1 MHEQN
6 VANVVKDLKQ
16 EKASTRLRRIFT
28 RKGKPVMHV
37 ASAPTAYAARMI
49 EKAGFEYIFLGGDVT
64 FGTMLAMPGTYL
76 TMTEKLFIAKFF
88 VRAVNIPVAL
98 DCDEICG
105 RGPAFLERAV
115 EEYMAIGLGGMDIDD
130 RIFPQGRGAANVDR
144 EHGIRMGVVSTDEMV
159 EKLEAADAVRK
170 AADPDFLIRV
180 RCYDFHAGTPL
191 KETIKRLQKYED
203 AGADVLYLGGVENVA
218 DTRTVLKEMRV
229 PCTVPATWMTYE
241 LAQELGLCEYRQPYE
256 MEMAMHSAGWEFLS
270 DFQKRGNAAVK
281 DLRAKYKGNPYMAPA
296 DELRTNII

>member
-6 VANVVKDLKQ
+6 AANVVRDTRQ
-16 EKASTRLRRIFT
+16 EKASTRLRRIFS

-37 ASAPTAYAARMI
+37 ASAPSAYAARMI

-88 VRAVNIPVAL
+88 VRAVNIPVVM

-115 EEYMAIGLGGMDIDD
+115 EEYMAIGLAGMDIDD
-130 RIFPQGRGAANVDR
+130 RIFPQGQGAANVDR
-144 EHGIRMGVVSTDEMV
+144 EHGIRMGVVSTEEMV
-159 EKLEAADAVRK
+159 EKLHAANAVRN
-170 AADPDFLIRV
+170 ARDPEFVIRV
-180 RCYDFHAGTPL
+180 RCYDFHGGTPL
-191 KETIKRLQKYED
+191 KETVKRLQQYED
-203 AGADVLYLGGVENVA
+203 AGADVLYLGGVASPE
-218 DTRTVLKEMRV
+218 DTRAVLKELRV
-229 PCTVPATWMTYE
+229 PCTVPATWMTYDI
-241 LAQELGLCEYRQPYE
+241 ARELGLCEYRQPYE
-256 MEMAMHSAGWEFLS
+256 MEMAMHSAGWEFLT

-281 DLRAKYKGNPYMAPA
+281 DLRAKYKGNPFMAPEN
-296 DELRTNII
+296 ELRTNII